1 MVQKK
6 KTAVAGK
13 ASKKPV
19 PKTAAPVKS
28 APPAKGKKSA
38 PAKAAPAKPV
48 VKKTAAGKGGAK
60 LTDKTKTTKS
70 ATPVVKA
77 KPVPKPAPKAAAKP
91 AAKPAP
97 KPAPNPAP
105 KPAAKPVPAKGKVAP
120 AKAAPAKAAP
130 AKAAVVAKPAA
141 KSAPKPAAKP
151 VVVAKTAAP
160 AKAAPVVASK
170 PVVAAKPA
178 AVVPKPAVAPVSAKV
193 AAAPA
198 KPVAPSAAAAAA
210 AAAKAIPD
218 KRRILAQKNKM
229 LPREFLLKL
238 AEAIRAVVLPMVLE
252 VKGRE
257 IVGSALSGDATFEI
271 DKVAE
276 RALLQH
282 LKSARA
288 PVAYYSEDS
297 GYSTFSNVQPKN
309 LLVVDPIDGTR
320 AAKSGFEACVISIAT
335 TRIIERPVMSDVDNG
350 LVMEIVS
357 GRYFYA
363 ERGSGARIYQGSASR
378 KPKLSENLDLET
390 VAWSMTV
397 PGRPAELIFPT
408 AARFIDLTS
417 LKGGFFACN
426 STAYSLTRL
435 LTNQLDACVDFA
447 GRFYKDIPDLVTDNF
462 LNAGRGHVLG
472 VAPYDMVAA
481 LLIAQEAGCRVTD
494 AYGRG
499 FDDVMLL
506 DSSAPNHQ
514 TIIAAAS
521 RELHEKLL
529 SFFDTRVTQFENL
542 LKRRAAK
549 V

>member
-1 MVQKK
+1 VVQKK

-38 PAKAAPAKPV
+38 PAKAAPTKPL

-97 KPAPNPAP
+97 KPAP

-120 AKAAPAKAAP
+120 AKAAPAKAA
-130 AKAAVVAKPAA
+130 VVAKPVA
-141 KSAPKPAAKP
+141 KPAPKPAAKP
-151 VVVAKTAAP
+151 VLVAKPAAP

-178 AVVPKPAVAPVSAKV
+178 AVAPKPAVAPVSAKV

>member
-1 MVQKK
+1 
-6 KTAVAGK
+6 
-13 ASKKPV
+13 
-19 PKTAAPVKS
+19 
-28 APPAKGKKSA
+28 
-38 PAKAAPAKPV
+38 
-48 VKKTAAGKGGAK
+48 
-60 LTDKTKTTKS
+60 
-70 ATPVVKA
+70 
-77 KPVPKPAPKAAAKP
+77 
-91 AAKPAP
+91 
-97 KPAPNPAP
+97 
-105 KPAAKPVPAKGKVAP
+105 
-120 AKAAPAKAAP
+120 
-130 AKAAVVAKPAA
+130 
-141 KSAPKPAAKP
+141 
-151 VVVAKTAAP
+151 
-160 AKAAPVVASK
+160 
-170 PVVAAKPA
+170 
-178 AVVPKPAVAPVSAKV
+178 
-193 AAAPA
+193 
-198 KPVAPSAAAAAA
+198 
-210 AAAKAIPD
+210 
-218 KRRILAQKNKM
+218 
-229 LPREFLLKL
+229 
-238 AEAIRAVVLPMVLE
+238 
-252 VKGRE
+252 
-257 IVGSALSGDATFEI
+257 LSGDATFEI